1 MCSAPI
7 GRTRTTQ
14 PGRRA
19 GRGIPIAV
27 PLVALYLLPGDAHGE
42 TPGFDR
48 QQAYALCSVAVDL
61 RISRTVD
68 VPNLLVSAPLPLGI
82 LM

>member
-1 MCSAPI
+1 MREDGTNDSEDLSLSAKHALLNMI
-7 GRTRTTQ
+7 DHLETR
-14 PGRRA
+14 
-19 GRGIPIAV
+19 
-27 PLVALYLLPGDAHGE
+27 
-42 TPGFDR
+42 GFDR

-68 VPNLLVSAPLPLGI
+68 VPNLLVSAPLPLDI

>member
-1 MCSAPI
+1 MREDGTSESQDLSLPAKHALLNMI
-7 GRTRTTQ
+7 DHSETR
-14 PGRRA
+14 
-19 GRGIPIAV
+19 
-27 PLVALYLLPGDAHGE
+27 
-42 TPGFDR
+42 GFDR

-68 VPNLLVSAPLPLGI
+68 VPNLLVSAPLPLDI